1 MTEPRI
7 TALQIEEDG
16 QDTFLSVETNEKVS
30 FQVTFTNKKIEDQEL
45 SVLRRVIENQ
55 RAEITNALNQN
66 SALEA
71 LLQEAKRPKKA
82 RR

>member
-55 RAEITNALNQN
+55 RAEIANALNQN